1 MVSDEPTWK
10 INSIR
15 KILFFWHYKFL
26 SLPTSDF
33 FTSLEGDDNI
43 MSTFVLLLGIF
54 VILISWKLYN
64 DWASGLAGFIY
75 GGILYWSI
83 RLLIELIKTIFG

>member
-1 MVSDEPTWK
+1 
-10 INSIR
+10 
-15 KILFFWHYKFL
+15 
-26 SLPTSDF
+26 
-33 FTSLEGDDNI
+33 

-83 RLLIELIKTIFG
+83 RLLIEFIRTIFG